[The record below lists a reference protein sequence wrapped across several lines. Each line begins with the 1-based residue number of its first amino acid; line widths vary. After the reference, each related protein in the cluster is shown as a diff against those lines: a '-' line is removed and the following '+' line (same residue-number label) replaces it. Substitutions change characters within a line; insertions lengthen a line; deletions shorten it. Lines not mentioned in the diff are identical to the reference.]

1 VAVKQEGLPTPP
13 LPPLLRTLST
23 GGPPLKVN
31 ADALTASLPGETFN
45 LLLIERTETS
55 VRSNER
61 LCKGSACQGQ
71 KFFYVDQKRPS
82 SDNVLTFL
90 LNQELR
96 IIEAFVTILSSS
108 DCAGILNAGK
118 TTPWCAAA
126 WGGGQAPT
134 TPPRP
139 PPLVLD
145 VGSNAGFFTLLSAS
159 QGARVVA
166 VDPQPHCLAYVSV
179 AAAAG
184 GVSGMVSTL
193 NAYASSS
200 SSQAPKAPSPVPTRS
215 GCWGMWPHDV
225 ALSGEPMEHRDTRAE
240 YDALPGGNSSTL
252 VPYIPLESIIRG
264 AVAESVAAAV
274 AAAGGSSGSSGEAA
288 GAAALAEGV
297 LAMKID
303 AEGSE
308 GKLVGHLRDSGVLRE
323 GLVKNYFIELNKHAT
338 TLEGGACLDAT
349 KPSPYG
355 AWRCMV
361 ELLEAFREAGY
372 AILVHEPWSGPPIEN
387 ITDFAIFPW
396 HTADVWL
403 TLPQG

>member
-1 VAVKQEGLPTPP
+1 ME
-13 LPPLLRTLST
+13 
-23 GGPPLKVN
+23 VN
-31 ADALTASLPGETFN
+31 TNALTASLPGETFN
-45 LLLIERTETS
+45 LLLIERTDTS

-61 LCKGSACQGQ
+61 LCVGPACQGQ
-71 KFFYVDQKRPS
+71 RFFYVDQKRPS

-108 DCAGILNAGK
+108 DCTNILNGGK
-118 TTPWCAAA
+118 TTPWCA
-126 WGGGQAPT
+126 QARVQAF
-134 TPPRP
+134 PRSP
-139 PPLVLD
+139 SLVVD
-145 VGSNAGFFTLLSAS
+145 VGSNAGFFSLLSAS

-184 GVSGMVSTL
+184 GVSHMVSTL
-193 NAYASSS
+193 NAYASPSSSS
-200 SSQAPKAPSPVPTRS
+200 SSQAPKDPSPVPTRS

-264 AVAESVAAAV
+264 AVAESVAAAK
-274 AAAGGSSGSSGEAA
+274 AAAAVGGSSSVEAA
-288 GAAALAEGV
+288 GAAAAAEGV
-297 LAMKID
+297 LVMKID

-338 TLEGGACLDAT
+338 TLEGGACLDAS

-361 ELLEAFREAGY
+361 ELLESFREAGY
-372 AILVHEPWSGPPIEN
+372 TILVHEPWKGPPIEN

-403 TLPQG
+403 ALPRGE